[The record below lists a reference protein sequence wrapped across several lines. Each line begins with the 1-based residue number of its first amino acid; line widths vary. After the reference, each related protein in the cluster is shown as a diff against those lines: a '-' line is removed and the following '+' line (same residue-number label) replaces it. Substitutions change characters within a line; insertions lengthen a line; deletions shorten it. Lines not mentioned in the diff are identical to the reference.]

1 MKVIEAGY
9 EIMSNLDGM
18 EVLKFIEK
26 CGRTCYKSEDRITE
40 DSCKSFVNSIT
51 RSGHHSVLEHISF
64 TVKFII
70 SRATSH
76 QLVRHRLMSVSQES
90 QRYCNYSLDKFNN
103 ELVFIRPTKLEE
115 GPFYID
121 DEITAYG
128 AWYKSMEAAE
138 KYYFKMI
145 ELGCPPQVARE
156 CLPNSSKTEVII
168 TANLREWRHMFIVRT
183 CSGADDGIKYI
194 MTKLLDNVKKVIPV
208 VFDDIKVG

>member
-138 KYYFKMI
+138 
-145 ELGCPPQVARE
+145 L
-156 CLPNSSKTEVII
+156 S
-168 TANLREWRHMFIVRT
+168 
-183 CSGADDGIKYI
+183 
-194 MTKLLDNVKKVIPV
+194 
-208 VFDDIKVG
+208 